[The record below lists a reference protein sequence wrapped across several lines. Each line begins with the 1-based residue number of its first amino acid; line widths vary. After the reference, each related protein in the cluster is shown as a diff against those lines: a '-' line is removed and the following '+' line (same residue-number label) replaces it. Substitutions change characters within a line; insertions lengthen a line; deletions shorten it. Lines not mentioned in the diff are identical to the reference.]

1 MSVLQHEPRFLGITP
16 DTGQIELNAAETD
29 PTVKAF
35 LLNEIKKQGKS
46 DLEHLSLP
54 LVTAVWF
61 HEESHVPS
69 PPIRVHADG
78 TEVTNFPESLSLWAN
93 VNPEDRFAKK
103 CEDEEQVCKR
113 EEKADAQQKFWDG
126 IRAAVRTAENNRP
139 TPEESKAFGPPFECK
154 KKVRFGARPD
164 TARVNYSF
172 STSEIKEKL
181 EAIGMHVDFGQG
193 EITMNATPVIRK
205 IQ

>member
-16 DTGQIELNAAETD
+16 DTGQIELDAAETD
-29 PTVKAF
+29 PAVKAF

-46 DLEHLSLP
+46 DVEHVALP
-54 LVTAVWF
+54 IVTALWF

-93 VNPEDRFAKK
+93 VNPEDRFGAANKK
-103 CEDEEQVCKR
+103 CDDEQQVCTTR
-113 EEKADAQQKFWDG
+113 AGADAQQHFWDG
-126 IRAAVRTAENNRP
+126 IRTAVRTAEKDRP
-139 TPEESKAFGPPFECK
+139 TAEESKQFGPPFECK
-154 KKVRFGARPD
+154 KKVRFGAGPD

-181 EAIGMHVDFGQG
+181 EAIGMDVDFGGG
-193 EITMNATPVIRK
+193 EMTTK
-205 IQ
+205 Q

>member
-16 DTGQIELNAAETD
+16 DTGQIELDAAETD
-29 PTVKAF
+29 PAVKAF

-46 DLEHLSLP
+46 DVEHVALP
-54 LVTAVWF
+54 FVTALWF
-61 HEESHVPS
+61 HESHVPS

-103 CEDEEQVCKR
+103 CDDEEQVCK
-113 EEKADAQQKFWDG
+113 EADAQQHFWDG
-126 IRAAVRTAENNRP
+126 IRAAVRTAERNPP
-139 TPEESKAFGPPFECK
+139 TPQESKEFGPPFECK
-154 KKVRFGARPD
+154 KKVRFGVGPD

-172 STSEIKEKL
+172 STSEIKDKL
-181 EAIGMHVDFGQG
+181 EAIGMDVDFGLG
-193 EITMNATPVIRK
+193 EMTMK
-205 IQ
+205 Q